1 MGTFRRISDL
11 RGTEDLEQVNQFYVG
26 VGVGLE
32 PTAFRVVDRK
42 IQLQSIVQDLSNP
55 VTEGDKITQV
65 KIPFDMFCCGAEAL
79 SVERP
84 L

>member
-42 IQLQSIVQDLSNP
+42 IQLQSIVQDLSNA

-65 KIPFDMFCCGAEAL
+65 KILLDMF
-79 SVERP
+79 
-84 L
+84 

>member
-11 RGTEDLEQVNQFYVG
+11 RGTEDLEQVNQFYVGVGVG

-42 IQLQSIVQDLSNP
+42 IQLQSIVQDLSNA

-65 KIPFDMFCCGAEAL
+65 KILLDMF
-79 SVERP
+79 
-84 L
+84 

>member
-42 IQLQSIVQDLSNP
+42 IQLQSIVQDLSNA
-55 VTEGDKITQV
+55 VTEGDKLTQV
-65 KIPFDMFCCGAEAL
+65 KFLLDMF
-79 SVERP
+79 
-84 L
+84 